1 MARKPKTIP
10 GPSRLSKI
18 LANLNA
24 SPRLELSNLQSI
36 KLTLASKNDHFGAR
50 HFLKEELPRIRWANP
65 TLDIEVEKVPKS
77 VKEAWKPELELRF
90 TNGQAQTLDLQ
101 DKWSTTIV
109 RELMDTAGARSWFA
123 WKEESAATGSP
134 LLRGEE
140 RAPEL
145 VETSPK
151 PLPSLAAFRARQGLA
166 TSTKVEGSAL
176 VPPRDPPPNTESMS
190 TNV

>member
-65 TLDIEVEKVPKS
+65 TLDIEVEKVPKTI
-77 VKEAWKPELELRF
+77 KEAWKPELELRF
-90 TNGQAQTLDLQ
+90 TNGQAQTLDLHG
-101 DKWSTTIV
+101 KWSTTIV

-140 RAPEL
+140 RAPEP
-145 VETSPK
+145 VEASPK
-151 PLPSLAAFRARQGLA
+151 PLPSLAAFRARQGQD
-166 TSTKVEGSAL
+166 TSTKVEGSA
-176 VPPRDPPPNTESMS
+176 PATPQDPPPAAESVS
-190 TNV
+190 ANA

>member
-65 TLDIEVEKVPKS
+65 TLDIEVEKVPKTI
-77 VKEAWKPELELRF
+77 KEAWKPELELRF
-90 TNGQAQTLDLQ
+90 TNGQAQTLDLHG
-101 DKWSTTIV
+101 KWSTTIV

-123 WKEESAATGSP
+123 WKEESAATDSP

-140 RAPEL
+140 RAPEP
-145 VETSPK
+145 VEASPK
-151 PLPSLAAFRARQGLA
+151 PLPSLAAFRARQGQD
-166 TSTKVEGSAL
+166 TSTKVEGSA
-176 VPPRDPPPNTESMS
+176 PATPQDPPPATESIS
-190 TNV
+190 ANA

>member
-24 SPRLELSNLQSI
+24 TPRLELSNLQSM

-65 TLDIEVEKVPKS
+65 TLEIEVEKVPKS
-77 VKEAWKPELELRF
+77 IKEAWKPELELRF
-90 TNGQAQTLDLQ
+90 TNGQAQTLDLHG
-101 DKWSTTIV
+101 KWSTTIV

-140 RAPEL
+140 RAPEQ
-145 VETSPK
+145 VEASPK
-151 PLPSLAAFRARQGLA
+151 PLPSLAAFRARHGQD
-166 TSTKVEGSAL
+166 TSTKVDGSAS
-176 VPPRDPPPNTESMS
+176 VPPQGSQPAAESIS
-190 TNV
+190 ANV

>member
-24 SPRLELSNLQSI
+24 TPRLELSNLQSI

-65 TLDIEVEKVPKS
+65 TLEIEVEKVPKS
-77 VKEAWKPELELRF
+77 IKEAWKPELELRF
-90 TNGQAQTLDLQ
+90 TNGQAQTLDLHG
-101 DKWSTTIV
+101 KWSTTIV

-140 RAPEL
+140 RAPEQ
-145 VETSPK
+145 VEGSPK
-151 PLPSLAAFRARQGLA
+151 PLPSLAAFRARLGQD
-166 TSTKVEGSAL
+166 TSTKVDGSAP
-176 VPPRDPPPNTESMS
+176 VPPQGPQPAAESIS
-190 TNV
+190 ANV